1 MLHTVNLTQ
10 EAEEDLLEI
19 YKFVAVQDSFG
30 NAESLFDNLFKKC
43 VSLKDY
49 PNRGHIPP
57 ELAGVSN
64 TYMEIHFK
72 PYRIIY
78 EISGNNVF
86 IHCVLDGRREMKKLL
101 EERLLRSP
109 KD

>member
-101 EERLLRSP
+101 EERLFRSP
-109 KD
+109 KG

>member
-1 MLHTVNLTQ
+1 MHTVNLTQ

-30 NAESLFDNLFKKC
+30 NAENLFDNLFKRC

-49 PNRGHIPP
+49 PNRGHIPL
-57 ELAGVSN
+57 ELAGVSD
-64 TYMEIHFK
+64 TYLEIHFK

-78 EISGNNVF
+78 EVSGNNVF

-101 EERLLRSP
+101 EERLLRSS
-109 KD
+109 KG